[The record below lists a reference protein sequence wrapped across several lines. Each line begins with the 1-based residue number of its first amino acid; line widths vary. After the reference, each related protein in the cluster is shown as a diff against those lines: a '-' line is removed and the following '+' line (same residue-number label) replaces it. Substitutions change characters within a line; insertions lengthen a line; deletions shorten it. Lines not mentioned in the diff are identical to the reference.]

1 MLLSGKIVAPYTG
14 SVRSYRFIDVI
25 TALFVTTLLL
35 SNVASSA
42 KIIDWGVSLFGLQ
55 LAFDAGTLLFPVSYI
70 LGDVLTEV
78 YGYARARRVI
88 WIGFGCAALMS
99 ALFWLIAH
107 MPGEAQWQEYA
118 GDAAYNAILGSV
130 GNGAIIAASLLA
142 YLLGEFSNSF
152 VLAKMKVWMSGRKLW
167 MRTIGSTLVGQALD
181 TSAFILLATALGVFP
196 WSLALSLIVA
206 NYIFKVGIE
215 AAFTPVTYAVVGF
228 LKRNEKE
235 DFYDKETNFSPF
247 KI

>member
-1 MLLSGKIVAPYTG
+1 M
-14 SVRSYRFIDVI
+14 RSYRFIDII
-25 TALFVTTLLL
+25 TALFVTALLL
-35 SNVASSA
+35 SNIASSA
-42 KIIDWGVSLFGLQ
+42 KIIDWGVSIVGLQ

-70 LGDVLTEV
+70 LGDILTEV

-99 ALFWLIAH
+99 ALFWLIAR
-107 MPGEAQWQEYA
+107 MPGEAQWQGYA
-118 GDAAYNAILGSV
+118 GNAAYDAILGSV
-130 GNGAIIAASLLA
+130 GNGAIILASLLA

-152 VLAKMKVWMSGRKLW
+152 VLAKMKVWMSGRQLW

-196 WSLALSLIVA
+196 WSLALTLIVA

-215 AAFTPVTYAVVGF
+215 TAFTPITYAVVGF
-228 LKRNEKE
+228 LKRKENE
-235 DFYDKETNFSPF
+235 DFYDRDTDFSPF
-247 KI
+247 HI